1 MPTGIWHALRASCRE
16 SSQPFS
22 MTVLPLRASI
32 FVPARSACLVLAW
45 PGYLAQQTWILK
57 AISSGCGKRCT
68 QLAGS
73 PL

>member
-32 FVPARSACLVLAW
+32 FVPARSACLTSTPTYQVSGSREHGDL
-45 PGYLAQQTWILK
+45 WIALD
-57 AISSGCGKRCT
+57 S
-68 QLAGS
+68 
-73 PL
+73 

>member
-32 FVPARSACLVLAW
+32 FVPAHSACPMSEVFPSWELNLLSRA
-45 PGYLAQQTWILK
+45 
-57 AISSGCGKRCT
+57 
-68 QLAGS
+68 
-73 PL
+73 